1 MVNAKQLL
9 AFYWTVH
16 LGTVQK
22 AADRLFVTQ
31 SAVTK
36 RLQELERFA
45 QVPLFVA
52 GGPKHVLTAKG
63 TELLHRCEGLV
74 KALDGLEALRN
85 REQLGKRILRMGITE
100 LVTVTWF
107 SDFAARLRQG
117 HPQVALH
124 PDVDLSASLQRKL
137 LDGEVDLAVIPH
149 AYVTSTMRA
158 VLLQSV
164 EFAWLAPAG
173 MPTAGRR
180 LAMGELAQWPIIV
193 QGQGSGITQRCERL
207 FAEAGAEFERV
218 YGSNSLFA
226 LVSLVRA
233 GVGISCLP
241 RGLFSSELR
250 AGTLQALNVADGGS
264 QVDYYLALRKDDTDA
279 LYPVVLDVC
288 SRAVAAQV
296 SAGGFAV

>member
-1 MVNAKQLL
+1 MFNVKQLL
-9 AFYWTVH
+9 AFYWTVR

-36 RLQELERFA
+36 RLQELERCA
-45 QVPLFVA
+45 RLPLFVA
-52 GGPKHVLTAKG
+52 GGPKHLLTAKG
-63 TELLHRCEGLV
+63 SELLHTCEGLV
-74 KALDGLEALRN
+74 QALDGLQALRN
-85 REQLGKRILRMGITE
+85 REQLGKRVVRMGITE

-107 SDFAARLRQG
+107 SNFAARLREG

-137 LDGEVDLAVIPH
+137 LDGDIDLAVIPH
-149 AYVTSTMRA
+149 AYVTSKMRA

-180 LAMGELAQWPIIV
+180 LAMGELAHWPIIV

-207 FAEAGAEFERV
+207 FAQAGTEFEKV

-241 RGLFSSELR
+241 RELFSGELR
-250 AGTLQALNVADGGS
+250 AGTLQALNVADDGS
-264 QVDYYLALRKDDTDA
+264 RVDYYLALRKDRTGT
-279 LYPVVLDVC
+279 LFQVILDLC
-288 SRAVAAQV
+288 SQAVAAG
-296 SAGGFAV
+296 AGASVPTL